1 MHKMTQ
7 LSLDIQACISGGTLG
22 EEERG
27 ESPEQ
32 KEKVEVRSILLEG
45 EVSIK
50 GRPWVGQSG
59 MGQVLSAC

>member
-1 MHKMTQ
+1 MTQ

-50 GRPWVGQSG
+50 GRPWAGRVEWGRS
-59 MGQVLSAC
+59 